1 MNQRL
6 CVIPLRNINF
16 WVGFNK
22 TGNYMWNFLLRERE
36 VILGTDYITYLPL
49 PADLRMI
56 WETAAG
62 ITEGVK
68 TDD

>member
-1 MNQRL
+1 
-6 CVIPLRNINF
+6 
-16 WVGFNK
+16 
-22 TGNYMWNFLLRERE
+22 MWNFLLRERE